1 MAGEEKKKMLRDDLA
16 RLVANALKKAQR
28 KNDLP
33 KFEIPPIPME
43 RPKQVEHG
51 DFATPVCLQ
60 LARYAR
66 MAPRDI
72 AQKVIKRLAKTNYLG
87 QAEIA
92 GPGYINFTLNE
103 DWLARQTETIL
114 AAGQTFGHVDI
125 GQGKRVQVEFISANP
140 TGSLTIGSGRNAV
153 LGDGLANVLAAA
165 GYDVQREYYVN
176 NARHGSQME
185 RFSATI
191 YARYAQ
197 ALGQDESLPEGG
209 YPDEE
214 LADWGR
220 EIAAE
225 VGDRYLHIPRDK
237 ALSAMRDLGLK
248 KVLASIRRDCER
260 LDIRF
265 DRWFLEQSLYDE
277 GYFDRIMSVLR
288 QGDHLYE
295 KDGAVWFNAKAL
307 GGDKDEV
314 VIRSTG
320 KPGYFASDIAYHYHK
335 FVERGFEWV
344 IDVWGADHQGHV
356 PRMKAMMRALNLD
369 PHRLALPIYQLVT
382 ILRDGQPVRMGKR
395 LGTAVSLAEVLDEIG
410 PDAVR
415 FFLLSRSADSQ
426 MELDLELAK
435 RQSSENPVY
444 YVQYAHARIAS
455 ILRHAAEVGVEMKDS
470 DVSLLTH
477 PSGLALI
484 RKMLQL
490 PEVVETAALQLAP
503 HPLTYYA
510 QELAASFHV
519 FYRDCRVV
527 SSDPAD
533 AAITQ
538 ARLKLALAAKTVLAS
553 VLRLMGMTTPERM

>member
-1 MAGEEKKKMLRDDLA
+1 MIRDDLA
-16 RLVANALKKAQR
+16 QLVANALKKAQR
-28 KNDLP
+28 KKDLP
-33 KFEIPPIPME
+33 RFEIPPIPME

-60 LARYAR
+60 LARHAR

-72 AQKVIKRLAKTNYLG
+72 AQAVIKRLAKTDYLG
-87 QAEIA
+87 KVEVA
-92 GPGYINFTLNE
+92 GPGYINFALDE
-103 DWLARQTETIL
+103 GWLARQVEAIL
-114 AAGQTFGHVDI
+114 AAGEAFGNLDI
-125 GQGKRVQVEFISANP
+125 GQGRHIQVEYISANP
-140 TGSLTIGSGRNAV
+140 TGYLSVGSGRNAV

-176 NARHGSQME
+176 DAGSQME
-185 RFSATI
+185 YLGATI

-197 ALGQDESLPEGG
+197 ALGEDEPLPEGG
-209 YPDEE
+209 YPGEE
-214 LADWGR
+214 LAEWSK
-220 EIAAE
+220 EIAEE
-225 VGDRYLHIPRDK
+225 VGDQYLSLPRDK
-237 ALSAMRDLGLK
+237 AIPILRDLGLK
-248 KVLASIRRDCER
+248 KILASVRHDCER
-260 LDIRF
+260 LDIHF
-265 DRWFLEQSLYDE
+265 DEWFSERSLYDE
-277 GYFDRIMSVLR
+277 SYFDRIMSILR

-295 KDGAVWFNAKAL
+295 KDGAVWFNAEAL

-314 VIRSTG
+314 IVRSTG
-320 KPGYFASDIAYHYHK
+320 QPGYFASDIAYHYNK

-356 PRMKAMMRALNLD
+356 PRMKAMMRALDLD
-369 PHRLALPIYQLVT
+369 PDQLTLLVYQLVT
-382 ILRDGQPVRMGKR
+382 ILRDGQPVRMGRR

-426 MELDLELAK
+426 MELDLGLAK

-455 ILRHAAEVGVEMKDS
+455 ILRHAADVGVEIKDG

-477 PSGLALI
+477 PSELALV

-490 PEVVETAALQLAP
+490 SEVIETAALQLAP
-503 HPLTYYA
+503 HHLTYFA
-510 QELAASFHV
+510 QDLAAAFHI

-538 ARLKLALAAKTVLAS
+538 ARLKLALAAKTVLAR
-553 VLRLMGMTTPERM
+553 VLRLMGMTTPEQM

>member
-1 MAGEEKKKMLRDDLA
+1 MIRNDLA
-16 RLVANALKKAQR
+16 QLVANALKKAQR

-43 RPKQVEHG
+43 RPKQAEHG

-72 AQKVIKRLAKTNYLG
+72 AHKVIKRLAKADYLG
-87 QAEIA
+87 QVEIA
-92 GPGYINFTLNE
+92 GPGYINFTLDE
-103 DWLARQTETIL
+103 GWLARQVEAIL
-114 AAGQTFGHVDI
+114 AAGETFGRVDI
-125 GQGKRVQVEFISANP
+125 GQGKRVQVEYISANP

-153 LGDGLANVLAAA
+153 LGDGVANVLAAA
-165 GYDVQREYYVN
+165 GYEVQREYYVN
-176 NARHGSQME
+176 DAGAQIE
-185 RFSATI
+185 KFGETI

-197 ALGQDESLPEGG
+197 ALGRDEPLPEGG
-209 YPDEE
+209 YPGEE
-214 LADWGR
+214 VAEWGQ

-225 VGDRYLHIPRDK
+225 VGDQYLHLPRNES
-237 ALSAMRDLGLK
+237 LPILRDLGLK

-260 LDIRF
+260 LDIHY
-265 DRWFLEQSLYDE
+265 DKWFSERSLYGE
-277 GYFDRIMSVLR
+277 GYFDRIMSILR
-288 QGDHLYE
+288 QGNHLYE
-295 KDGAVWFNAKAL
+295 KDGAVWFNATAL
-307 GGDKDEV
+307 GGDKDEII
-314 VIRSTG
+314 IRSNG
-320 KPGYFASDIAYHYHK
+320 QPGYFASDIAYHYHK

-356 PRMKAMMRALNLD
+356 PRMKAMMRALDLD
-369 PHRLALPIYQLVT
+369 PDRLTLLLYQLVT

-395 LGTAVSLAEVLDEIG
+395 LGTAISLAEVLDEIG

-426 MELDLELAK
+426 MDLDLELAK

-455 ILRHAAEVGVEMKDS
+455 ILRHATEVGVEIKDG
-470 DVSLLTH
+470 DVNLLTH
-477 PSGLALI
+477 PSELALI

-490 PEVVETAALQLAP
+490 PKVVETAALQLAP
-503 HPLTYYA
+503 HHLTYYA
-510 QELAASFHV
+510 QELAAAFHV

-527 SSDPAD
+527 STEPAD

-538 ARLKLALAAKTVLAS
+538 ARLKLALAAKTALAR
-553 VLRLMGMTTPERM
+553 VLRLMGMTAPEQM

>member
-1 MAGEEKKKMLRDDLA
+1 MIRDDLA
-16 RLVANALKKAQR
+16 QLVAKALKKAQR

-43 RPKQVEHG
+43 RPKHDDHG

-60 LARYAR
+60 LARHAR

-72 AQKVIKRLAKTNYLG
+72 AQKMIKRLAKTDYIG
-87 QAEIA
+87 RVEVA
-92 GPGYINFTLNE
+92 GPGYVNFTLDE
-103 DWLARQTETIL
+103 GWLARRVETIL
-114 AAGQTFGHVDI
+114 AAGQTFGNVDV
-125 GQGKRVQVEFISANP
+125 GQGKRIQVEYISANP

-176 NARHGSQME
+176 DAGSQIE
-185 RFSATI
+185 RFGETI
-191 YARYAQ
+191 YARYVQ
-197 ALGQDESLPEGG
+197 ALGQDEPLPEGG

-214 LADWGR
+214 VADWGQ
-220 EIAAE
+220 EIAGE
-225 VGDRYLHIPRDK
+225 VGEQYLHMARDEAIPILRN
-237 ALSAMRDLGLK
+237 LGLE
-248 KVLASIRRDCER
+248 KVLVSVRHDCER
-260 LDIRF
+260 LDIHY
-265 DRWFLEQSLYDE
+265 DKWFSERSLYDE
-277 GYFDRIMSVLR
+277 GYFGRIMNTLR
-288 QGDHLYE
+288 QGNHLYE

-335 FVERGFEWV
+335 FVKRGFEWV
-344 IDVWGADHQGHV
+344 INIWGADHQGHV
-356 PRMKAMMRALNLD
+356 PRMKAMMRALDLD
-369 PHRLALPIYQLVT
+369 PDRLTLLLYQLVI

-395 LGTAVSLAEVLDEIG
+395 LGTAIPLAEVLDEIG
-410 PDAVR
+410 SDAVR

-435 RQSSENPVY
+435 RQSNENPVY
-444 YVQYAHARIAS
+444 YVQYANARIAS
-455 ILRHAAEVGVEMKDS
+455 ILRHATEVGVEIKDG

-477 PSGLALI
+477 PSELALI

-490 PEVVETAALQLAP
+490 PEVVETAALHLAP
-503 HPLTYYA
+503 HSLTYYA
-510 QELAASFHV
+510 QDLAAAFHV

-527 SSDPAD
+527 STDPAD
-533 AAITQ
+533 AATTQ
-538 ARLKLALAAKTVLAS
+538 ARLKLALAAKTVLAR
-553 VLRLMGMTTPERM
+553 VLRLMGMTAPERM

>member
-1 MAGEEKKKMLRDDLA
+1 MIRDDLA
-16 RLVANALKKAQR
+16 QLVANALKKAQR
-28 KNDLP
+28 KQDLP

-60 LARYAR
+60 LARHAR

-72 AQKVIKRLAKTNYLG
+72 AQKVIKRLAKTDYLG
-87 QAEIA
+87 RVDIA
-92 GPGYINFTLNE
+92 GPGYINFALDE
-103 DWLARQTETIL
+103 GWLARQVEAIL
-114 AAGQTFGHVDI
+114 TAGEAFGNVDI
-125 GQGKRVQVEFISANP
+125 GQGKRVQVEYISANP
-140 TGSLTIGSGRNAV
+140 TGYLSVGSGRNAV

-165 GYDVQREYYVN
+165 GYDVQREYYIN
-176 NARHGSQME
+176 DAGSQME
-185 RFSATI
+185 HLGATI

-197 ALGQDESLPEGG
+197 ALGQDEPLPEGG
-209 YPDEE
+209 YPGEE
-214 LADWGR
+214 LAEWSE

-225 VGDRYLHIPRDK
+225 VGAQYLSMPRDK
-237 ALSAMRDLGLK
+237 AIPILRDLGLK
-248 KVLASIRRDCER
+248 KILASVRHDCER
-260 LDIRF
+260 LDIHF
-265 DRWFLEQSLYDE
+265 DEWFSERSLYDE
-277 GYFDRIMSVLR
+277 GYFDRITSILR

-295 KDGAVWFNAKAL
+295 KDGAVWFNAEAL

-320 KPGYFASDIAYHYHK
+320 QPGYFASDIAYHYQK

-344 IDVWGADHQGHV
+344 IDIWGADHQGHV
-356 PRMKAMMRALNLD
+356 PRMKAMMRALDLD
-369 PHRLALPIYQLVT
+369 PDRLTLLIYQLVT
-382 ILRDGQPVRMGKR
+382 ILRDGQPVRMGRR

-426 MELDLELAK
+426 MELDLGLAK

-455 ILRHAAEVGVEMKDS
+455 ILRHAVDVGVEIKDG

-477 PSGLALI
+477 PSELALI

-490 PEVVETAALQLAP
+490 PEVIETAALQLAP
-503 HPLTYYA
+503 HHLTYFA
-510 QELAASFHV
+510 QDLAAAFHI

-538 ARLKLALAAKTVLAS
+538 ARLKLALAAKTVLAR
-553 VLRLMGMTTPERM
+553 VLRLMGMTTPEQM

>member
-1 MAGEEKKKMLRDDLA
+1 MIRDDLA
-16 RLVANALKKAQR
+16 QLVASALKKAQR

-33 KFEIPPIPME
+33 KFEIPPVPME
-43 RPKQVEHG
+43 RPKQAEHG

-60 LARYAR
+60 LARHAR

-72 AQKVIKRLAKTNYLG
+72 ARKVVKRLAKTDYVG
-87 QAEIA
+87 QVEIA
-92 GPGYINFTLNE
+92 APGYINFTLDE
-103 DWLARQTETIL
+103 GWLARQVETIL
-114 AAGQTFGHVDI
+114 AAGEAFGNVDV
-125 GQGKRVQVEFISANP
+125 GQGKRVQVEYISANP
-140 TGSLTIGSGRNAV
+140 TGSLTVGSGRNAV

-176 NARHGSQME
+176 DAGTQME
-185 RFSATI
+185 HFGATI

-197 ALGQDESLPEGG
+197 ALGQDEPLPEEG
-209 YPDEE
+209 YPGEE
-214 LADWGR
+214 LAGWGE

-225 VGDRYLHIPRDK
+225 VGDQYLSMSRDEAIPI
-237 ALSAMRDLGLK
+237 LRDLGLK
-248 KVLASIRRDCER
+248 KVLASVRHDCER
-260 LDIRF
+260 LGIRY
-265 DRWFLEQSLYDE
+265 DKWLSERSLYDE
-277 GYFDRIMSVLR
+277 GYFDRIMSILR
-288 QGDHLYE
+288 QGNHLYE
-295 KDGAVWFNAKAL
+295 KDGAVWFNARDL

-320 KPGYFASDIAYHYHK
+320 RPGYFASDIAYHYHK
-335 FVERGFEWV
+335 FVVRDFEWV
-344 IDVWGADHQGHV
+344 INILGAGHQGHV
-356 PRMKAMMRALNLD
+356 PRMKAMMRALELD
-369 PHRLALPIYQLVT
+369 PDRLTLLIYQMVT
-382 ILRDGQPVRMGKR
+382 ILRDGQLVRMGKR
-395 LGTAVSLAEVLDEIG
+395 LGTAIDLAEVLDEIG

-455 ILRHAAEVGVEMKDS
+455 VLRHAAEVGVEVKDG

-477 PSGLALI
+477 PSELALI
-484 RKMLQL
+484 RKMLYL
-490 PEVVETAALQLAP
+490 PEVIEAAALQLAP
-503 HPLTYYA
+503 HHLTYYA
-510 QELAASFHV
+510 QDLAAAFHI

-538 ARLKLALAAKTVLAS
+538 ARLKLALTAKTVLS
-553 VLRLMGMTTPERM
+553 RVLRLMGMAAPERM

>member
-1 MAGEEKKKMLRDDLA
+1 MIRDDLA
-16 RLVANALKKAQR
+16 QLVADALKKAQR
-28 KNDLP
+28 KKDLP
-33 KFEIPPIPME
+33 KFEIPSIPME
-43 RPKQVEHG
+43 RPKQAGHG

-60 LARYAR
+60 LARHAR

-72 AQKVIKRLAKTNYLG
+72 AQKVIKRLAQTDYVG
-87 QAEIA
+87 QVDIA
-92 GPGYINFTLNE
+92 GPGYINFALDE
-103 DWLARQTETIL
+103 GWLARQVEAIL
-114 AAGQTFGHVDI
+114 ADGETFGNVDI
-125 GQGKRVQVEFISANP
+125 GQEKRLQVEYISANP

-153 LGDGLANVLAAA
+153 LGDSLASVLAAA

-176 NARHGSQME
+176 DAGTQMAH
-185 RFSATI
+185 FGATL

-197 ALGQDESLPEGG
+197 ALGRDEPLPEGG
-209 YPDEE
+209 YPGPE
-214 LADWGR
+214 LAEWGE

-225 VGDRYLHIPRDK
+225 CGEQYLSIPRDE
-237 ALSAMRDLGLK
+237 ALPILRDLGLQR
-248 KVLASIRRDCER
+248 VLASVRHDCER
-260 LDIRF
+260 LGIYF
-265 DRWFLEQSLYDE
+265 DKWFSERSLYDE
-277 GYFDRIMSVLR
+277 GYFDRIMSLLR
-288 QGDHLYE
+288 QGNHLYE
-295 KDGAVWFNAKAL
+295 KDSAVWFNAKAL
-307 GGDKDEV
+307 DGDKDEV

-320 KPGYFASDIAYHYHK
+320 QPGYFASDIAYHYHK
-335 FVERGFEWV
+335 FVLRGFDWV

-356 PRMKAMMRALNLD
+356 PRMKAMMRALGLEPD
-369 PHRLALPIYQLVT
+369 QLTLLIYQLVS

-395 LGTAVSLAEVLDEIG
+395 LGTAISLAEVLDEIG

-455 ILRHAAEVGVEMKDS
+455 ILRHAAEVGVQIKDG

-477 PSGLALI
+477 PSELALI
-484 RKMLQL
+484 HKMLQL
-490 PEVVETAALQLAP
+490 PEVIETAALQLAP
-503 HPLTYYA
+503 HHLTYFA
-510 QELAASFHV
+510 QDLAAAFHI

-538 ARLKLALAAKTVLAS
+538 ARLKLAQAAKTVLAR
-553 VLRLMGMTTPERM
+553 VLCLMGMTTPEQM

>member
-1 MAGEEKKKMLRDDLA
+1 MIRDDLA
-16 RLVANALKKAQR
+16 QLVAKALKKAQR

-43 RPKQVEHG
+43 RPKHDDHG

-60 LARYAR
+60 LARHAR

-72 AQKVIKRLAKTNYLG
+72 AHKMIKRLAKTDYIG
-87 QAEIA
+87 RVEVA
-92 GPGYINFTLNE
+92 GPGYVNFTLDE
-103 DWLARQTETIL
+103 GWLARQVETIL
-114 AAGQTFGHVDI
+114 AAGQTFGNVDA
-125 GQGKRVQVEFISANP
+125 GQGKRIQVEYISANP

-176 NARHGSQME
+176 DAGSQIE
-185 RFSATI
+185 RFGETI

-197 ALGQDESLPEGG
+197 ALGRDEPLPEGG

-214 LADWGR
+214 VADWGQ
-220 EIAAE
+220 EIAGE
-225 VGDRYLHIPRDK
+225 VGEQYLHMARDEAIPILRN
-237 ALSAMRDLGLK
+237 LGLE
-248 KVLASIRRDCER
+248 KVLVSVRHDCGR
-260 LDIRF
+260 LDIHY
-265 DRWFLEQSLYDE
+265 DKWFSERSLYDE
-277 GYFDRIMSVLR
+277 GYFDRIMNILR

-295 KDGAVWFNAKAL
+295 KDGAVWFNAKEL

-320 KPGYFASDIAYHYHK
+320 QPGYFASDIAYHYHK
-335 FVERGFEWV
+335 FVKRGFEWV
-344 IDVWGADHQGHV
+344 INVWGADHQGHV
-356 PRMKAMMRALNLD
+356 PRMKAMMRALDLD
-369 PHRLALPIYQLVT
+369 PDRLTLLLYQLVI

-395 LGTAVSLAEVLDEIG
+395 LGTAIPLAEVLDEIG
-410 PDAVR
+410 SDAVR

-435 RQSSENPVY
+435 RQSNENPVY

-455 ILRHAAEVGVEMKDS
+455 ILRHATEVGVEIEDG

-477 PSGLALI
+477 PSEQALI

-490 PEVVETAALQLAP
+490 PEVVETAALHLAP
-503 HPLTYYA
+503 HSLTYYA
-510 QELAASFHV
+510 QDLAAAFHV

-527 SSDPAD
+527 STDPAD
-533 AAITQ
+533 AATTQ
-538 ARLKLALAAKTVLAS
+538 ARLKLALAAKTVLAR
-553 VLRLMGMTTPERM
+553 VLRLMGMTAPERM

>member
-1 MAGEEKKKMLRDDLA
+1 MIRDDLA
-16 RLVANALKKAQR
+16 QLVANALKKAQR
-28 KNDLP
+28 KQDLP

-60 LARYAR
+60 LARHAR

-72 AQKVIKRLAKTNYLG
+72 AQKVIKRLAKTDYLG
-87 QAEIA
+87 RVDIA
-92 GPGYINFTLNE
+92 GPGYINFAL
-103 DWLARQTETIL
+103 DIGWLARQVEAIL
-114 AAGQTFGHVDI
+114 TAGEAFGNVDI
-125 GQGKRVQVEFISANP
+125 GQGRRVQVEYISANP
-140 TGSLTIGSGRNAV
+140 TGYLSVGSGRNAV

-165 GYDVQREYYVN
+165 GYDVQREYYIN
-176 NARHGSQME
+176 DAGSQME
-185 RFSATI
+185 YLGATI

-197 ALGQDESLPEGG
+197 ALGQDEPLPEGG
-209 YPDEE
+209 YPGEE
-214 LADWGR
+214 LAEWSK

-225 VGDRYLHIPRDK
+225 VGDQYLSMPRDK
-237 ALSAMRDLGLK
+237 AIPILRDLGLK
-248 KVLASIRRDCER
+248 KILASVRHDCER
-260 LDIRF
+260 LDIHF
-265 DRWFLEQSLYDE
+265 DEWFSERSLYDE
-277 GYFDRIMSVLR
+277 GYFDRITSILR
-288 QGDHLYE
+288 QGNHLYE
-295 KDGAVWFNAKAL
+295 KDGAVWFNAEAL

-320 KPGYFASDIAYHYHK
+320 QPGYFASDIAYHYQK

-344 IDVWGADHQGHV
+344 IDIWGADHQGHV
-356 PRMKAMMRALNLD
+356 PRMKAMMRALDLD
-369 PHRLALPIYQLVT
+369 PDRLTLLIYQLVT
-382 ILRDGQPVRMGKR
+382 ILRDGQPVRMGRR

-426 MELDLELAK
+426 MELDLGLAK

-455 ILRHAAEVGVEMKDS
+455 ILRHAVDVGVGIKDG

-477 PSGLALI
+477 PSELALI

-490 PEVVETAALQLAP
+490 PEVIETAALQLAP
-503 HPLTYYA
+503 HHLTYFA
-510 QELAASFHV
+510 QDLAAAFHI

-527 SSDPAD
+527 SSEPTD

-538 ARLKLALAAKTVLAS
+538 ARLKLALAAKTVLAR
-553 VLRLMGMTTPERM
+553 VLRLMGMTTPEQM

>member
-1 MAGEEKKKMLRDDLA
+1 MIRDDLA
-16 RLVANALKKAQR
+16 QLVANALKKAQR
-28 KNDLP
+28 KQDLP

-60 LARYAR
+60 LARHAR

-72 AQKVIKRLAKTNYLG
+72 AQKVIKRLAKTDYLG
-87 QAEIA
+87 RVEVA
-92 GPGYINFTLNE
+92 GPGYINFAL
-103 DWLARQTETIL
+103 DIGWLARQVEAIL
-114 AAGQTFGHVDI
+114 TAGEAFGNVDI
-125 GQGKRVQVEFISANP
+125 GQGRRVQVEYISANP
-140 TGSLTIGSGRNAV
+140 TGYLSVGSGRNAV

-165 GYDVQREYYVN
+165 GYDVQREYYIN
-176 NARHGSQME
+176 DAGSQME
-185 RFSATI
+185 YLGATI

-197 ALGQDESLPEGG
+197 ALGQDEPLPEGG
-209 YPDEE
+209 YPGEE
-214 LADWGR
+214 LAEWSK

-225 VGDRYLHIPRDK
+225 VGDQYLSMPRDK
-237 ALSAMRDLGLK
+237 AIPILRDLGLK
-248 KVLASIRRDCER
+248 KILASVRHDCER
-260 LDIRF
+260 LDIHF
-265 DRWFLEQSLYDE
+265 DEWFSERSLYDE
-277 GYFDRIMSVLR
+277 GYFDRITSILR
-288 QGDHLYE
+288 QGNHLYE
-295 KDGAVWFNAKAL
+295 KDGAVWFNAEAL

-320 KPGYFASDIAYHYHK
+320 QPGYFASDIAYHYQK

-344 IDVWGADHQGHV
+344 IDIWGADHQGHV
-356 PRMKAMMRALNLD
+356 PRMKAMMRALDLD
-369 PHRLALPIYQLVT
+369 PDRLTLLIYQLVT
-382 ILRDGQPVRMGKR
+382 ILRDGQPVRMGRR

-426 MELDLELAK
+426 MELDLGLAK

-455 ILRHAAEVGVEMKDS
+455 ILRHAVDVGVGIKDG

-477 PSGLALI
+477 PSELALI

-490 PEVVETAALQLAP
+490 PEVIETAALQLAP
-503 HPLTYYA
+503 HHLTYFA
-510 QELAASFHV
+510 QDLAAAFHI

-527 SSDPAD
+527 SSEPTD

-538 ARLKLALAAKTVLAS
+538 ARLKLALAAKTVLAR
-553 VLRLMGMTTPERM
+553 VLRLMGMTTPEQM